1 MLHTLRVALA
11 VLPLALSFRRDFR
24 RWLFWGPRKPRTPEF
39 HRARAERLVATI
51 VGLGPSF
58 VKIAQVFASRADLI
72 PEPYLGALGTLVDQ
86 VPPLPFAH
94 VQATIRDAY
103 GRDVDELFTDFER
116 TPVASASLA
125 QVHRARLGGET
136 VAVKVLR
143 PHVEERVAADVHAAR
158 TILRWL
164 DRWWGHPHIRRELT
178 ALDAFEVR
186 VREEVDFRLE
196 GAYATQIRQNFAGN
210 PHVIIPRVYAE
221 LTRQRVLVMEFV
233 EGTRIDRLDPARH
246 PKVDPRR
253 IVQTLVELYVQMEL
267 IDGLF
272 HADPHPGNVLL
283 APDGRIVLVDFGA
296 VVRVPLAMRRALVH
310 TSIAAIRRDP
320 DAVIR
325 GFTELG
331 LVPPGANRAE
341 LVNIARTL
349 IAQAYSRTTARE
361 RIDSLLANRV
371 MQALFDSPITLT
383 QEAVYFARAAALIE
397 GIGTRYD
404 PYFQVVPVASPVVLR
419 MRTKILRS
427 LGETV
432 TPNVEEIATVAGYTL
447 GRAARW
453 LTDLVSGVTNGN
465 GARRVTAGAAL
476 ALAVAGL
483 GGCSPPARG
492 LAPPAPAVSP
502 ATRREPALTVI
513 DVRCDSCERVPL
525 TPEVADAIAQ
535 RVAALRQR
543 GGDCGAY
550 GVVLERAYAERRI
563 LLRPFMWRVGPNLA
577 AAMAAPE
584 GDLTIALD
592 IDALNIGA
600 RTIAEVVESAEHEAA
615 HLAFQ
620 WLPRDAAGEAEVDRR
635 VRACRGQPGS

>member
-1 MLHTLRVALA
+1 MLHTLRVAFA

-24 RWLFWGPRKPRTPEF
+24 RWLFWGPRTPRTPEF

-58 VKIAQVFASRADLI
+58 VKIAQVFAARADLI

-86 VPPLPFAH
+86 VPPLPFEH
-94 VQATIRDAY
+94 VEATVRDAY
-103 GRDVDELFTDFER
+103 GRGVDEVFADFER
-116 TPVASASLA
+116 SPVASASLA
-125 QVHRARLGGET
+125 QVHRARVGDNT

-143 PHVEERVAADVHAAR
+143 PHVEERVAADVNAAR

-196 GAYATQIRQNFAGN
+196 GAYATQIRKNFAGN
-210 PHVIIPRVYAE
+210 PHVVIPRVLGD
-221 LTRQRVLVMEFV
+221 LTRRRVLVMEFV
-233 EGTRIDRLDPARH
+233 EGTRVDRLDPARVNAD
-246 PKVDPRR
+246 PKR

-296 VVRVPLAMRRALVH
+296 VVRVPLEMRRALVH

-331 LVPPGANRAE
+331 LVPPGSDRAA
-341 LVNIARTL
+341 LVDIARTL

-419 MRTKILRS
+419 MRTKILKS

-432 TPNVEEIATVAGYTL
+432 TPNAEEIATVAGYAL

-453 LTDLVSGVTNGN
+453 VADLVGKARNGN
-465 GARRVTAGAAL
+465 GARRVPTSAVL
-476 ALAVAGL
+476 AIVAAGL
-483 GGCSPPARG
+483 NACAGRV
-492 LAPPAPAVSP
+492 PAPATPTPVVAP
-502 ATRREPALTVI
+502 AARQAPALTAI
-513 DVRCDSCERVPL
+513 DVRCDSCLRVPL
-525 TPEVADAIAQ
+525 TPEVSDAIAQ

-543 GGDCGAY
+543 GGACEAY
-550 GVVLERAYAERRI
+550 GAVLERAYAERRI
-563 LLRPFMWRVGPNLA
+563 TLRPFMWRVGQNLA
-577 AAMAAPE
+577 SGMTAPE
-584 GDLTIALD
+584 GEMTVALD
-592 IDALNIGA
+592 IDALNVGA
-600 RTIAEVVESAEHEAA
+600 RTTAEVVESAEHEAA

-635 VRACRGQPGS
+635 VRACRG